1 MIKTIPMNASD
12 LNQFSEQIIRD
23 AAFGMTFLAV
33 ILLSN
38 TFFFIQI
45 YFWFTRS
52 CAKLQKVAPYQ
63 LIARFM
69 AAVLLMSLVQLAS
82 ILIWTAA
89 IYSKGLIDDIRLA
102 MLFSGSCYTTLGVF
116 SDILPDGWK
125 SLAFYIAF
133 SGLFSFAMA
142 TSAMMSML
150 SVITRRLYK
159 AT

>member
-1 MIKTIPMNASD
+1 MNASD

-52 CAKLQKVAPYQ
+52 CAKLQKVVPYQ

-82 ILIWTAA
+82 ILIWTTA

-116 SDILPDGWK
+116 SDTLPDGWK